1 MELKEFISSA
11 LLSVVNGV
19 KDANSE
25 IDCFELSGSVHS
37 RKDVDG
43 AKVDFDL
50 SVVVEQSHEK
60 GSEKGGGVKIQILS
74 AGINLQNKENEKNQ
88 SVQSIKFSVFISDEK
103 IKK

>member
-1 MELKEFISSA
+1 MELKTFISSA

-19 KDANSE
+19 KEANSE
-25 IDCFELSGSVHS
+25 IDCFELTGSVHS

-50 SVVVEQSHEK
+50 SVVVEQLNEK
-60 GSEKGGGVKIQILS
+60 DADKGAGLKIQVLNANIS
-74 AGINLQNKENEKNQ
+74 KKEKETQKNQ
-88 SVQSIKFSVFISDEK
+88 STQKIQSVFINDQK